1 MAALTP
7 RSLSPSHFLLSGWFS
22 PPSCSP
28 FISWRIY
35 LFFFLLQVKILE
47 KKLDLSNV
55 QARCGSKDNL
65 KHTPGGGKV
74 RETVALKEV
83 PLIPQ
88 RHKQRD
94 YSQSL
99 LHHLQVQFS
108 LFYKKKQL
116 PVIMVAPFYENQ
128 QVPHTWPHQNQLIMH
143 WKCHMDPN
151 TPGSPCSLA
160 ALWLKGLTVSPSPV
174 HFSIQTEGFQRFSE
188 SDATKSTTLSVQV
201 QIQAHPLNKK
211 RKCWIHFYKFCKK
224 SRRGK

>member
-7 RSLSPSHFLLSGWFS
+7 RSLSPSHFLLSGWLP

-35 LFFFLLQVKILE
+35 LFFVLLQVKILE
-47 KKLDLSNV
+47 KKMDLSNV
-55 QARCGSKDNL
+55 QSRCGSKDNL

-108 LFYKKKQL
+108 WFYKKKQL
-116 PVIMVAPFYENQ
+116 PVIT
-128 QVPHTWPHQNQLIMH
+128 VPHTWPHQNQLIMH
-143 WKCHMDPN
+143 GKCHMALPAA
-151 TPGSPCSLA
+151 SL
-160 ALWLKGLTVSPSPV
+160 LCDSKG
-174 HFSIQTEGFQRFSE
+174 
-188 SDATKSTTLSVQV
+188 
-201 QIQAHPLNKK
+201 
-211 RKCWIHFYKFCKK
+211 
-224 SRRGK
+224 